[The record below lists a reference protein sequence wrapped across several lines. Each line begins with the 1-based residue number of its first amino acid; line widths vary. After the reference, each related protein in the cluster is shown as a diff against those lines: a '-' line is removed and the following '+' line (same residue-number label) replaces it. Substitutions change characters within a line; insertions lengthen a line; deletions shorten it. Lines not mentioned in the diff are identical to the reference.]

1 MAFLLHQSI
10 ERAAK
15 RWPNKLAFRSGGV
28 GIDFAE
34 LHLATNRLANL
45 LLEQG
50 VKKGDRVGIYL
61 PRCLDIAVAVYGILK
76 AGAVYVPLDPFS
88 PASRIAGLLAELD
101 IGVVVT
107 NKQQRR
113 RLPELLAQPSPLRLV
128 IGYEG
133 EGAVKCLPPEAIN
146 LAPASAPETT
156 TILED
161 DLAYIMTTS
170 GSTGEPKGIM
180 HTHRSGL
187 VYTKMMREAYHITKD
202 DVVGNH
208 SALHFDMSTL
218 AYFVGPLT
226 GATIVITS
234 DAQVRMP
241 VSMAAM
247 IAAEK
252 VTIWYSVPLAL
263 QQMYL
268 SDTMGKLDLSALRLI
283 IYGGEPIVVSYLRAL
298 MEMLPGVMFT
308 NHYGP
313 AEVNGCVSY
322 NLTEPPMENHPIP
335 IGFAHDNTEVLV
347 VDENDQPV
355 APNEPGLLLTRCASM
370 MRGYW
375 KKPGLTKRSLYQ
387 RVRIPGF
394 VETFYRTG
402 DLVRMDHNGLIHF
415 LGRKDRQV
423 KVRGHRVELDEI
435 ENLANTAASVQE
447 AAVFASP
454 KGLEERRILLLVVLA
469 PGQTEKQSDLA
480 GYLRKRLPEYALPES
495 ILFTDVLPRSAG
507 GKINRLRIERDY
519 FNQQTFS
526 VNGK

>member
-1 MAFLLHQSI
+1 MIFLLHQSI

-15 RWPNKLAFRSGGV
+15 RWPGKLAFRSGGLGV
-28 GIDFAE
+28 DFTE
-34 LHLATNRLANL
+34 FDLMTNRLANL

-61 PRCLDIAVAVYGILK
+61 PRCIDSAVAVYGILK

-88 PASRIAGLLAELD
+88 PASHISALLNELG
-101 IGVVVT
+101 IEIMVT

-113 RLPELLAQPSPLRLV
+113 RLPEVVAKPSSLRAV

-133 EGAVKCLPPEAIN
+133 EVAVKCLPPEAIN
-146 LAPASAPETT
+146 LAPASAPKIATL
-156 TILED
+156 LED
-161 DLAYIMTTS
+161 DLAYIITTS
-170 GSTGEPKGIM
+170 GSTGRPKGIM

-187 VYTKMMREAYHITKD
+187 AYIKVMQQAYHITEA
-202 DVVGNH
+202 DVLGNH

-218 AYFVGPLT
+218 AYFAGPLT
-226 GATIVITS
+226 GATTVIAT

-241 VSMAAM
+241 VSLAAM

-252 VTIWYSVPLAL
+252 ITIWYSVPLAL

-268 SDTMGKLDLSALRLI
+268 SDTMGKLDLSALRLV
-283 IYGGEPIVVSYLRAL
+283 IYGGEPFVVSYLRAL

-313 AEVNGCVSY
+313 AEVNGCISY
-322 NLTEPPMENHPIP
+322 NLTEPPSKNSPIP
-335 IGFAHDNTEVLV
+335 IGFAHVNTELLI
-347 VDENDQPV
+347 VDENDEEV
-355 APNEPGLLLTRCASM
+355 APNEPGLLLARCASR

-375 KKPGLTKRSLYQ
+375 KKPELTKKSLYQ
-387 RVRIPGF
+387 RMRIPGF

-402 DLVRMDHNGLIHF
+402 DLVMMDNSGLLHF

-423 KVRGHRVELDEI
+423 KVRGHRVELDEV
-435 ENLANTAASVQE
+435 ENVVNTAASVQE

-454 KGLEERRILLLVVLA
+454 KGLEERKILLLAVLA
-469 PGQTEKQSDLA
+469 PGHSETQASLA

-495 ILFTDVLPRSAG
+495 IIFTDALPRSSG
-507 GKINRLRIERDY
+507 GKIDRLLIERNY
-519 FNQQTFS
+519 SKQKNFS
-526 VNGK
+526 EHGK